1 MIKCLVDR
9 GVTKTYSLDERG
21 SCSHVNLQDMWR
33 VEKERELLISSAEK
47 PFSLSHAGEVQ
58 EKKS

>member
-1 MIKCLVDR
+1 MINCLVDR

-21 SCSHVNLQDMWR
+21 SCSHVNLQDTLR
-33 VEKERELLISSAEK
+33 VEERELLISSAEK